1 MKLTKKHS
9 KKKTNCLH
17 FYNLF
22 FYLTYLQSGTQS
34 FFFVLFFSNFCF
46 TKFYNFYVLY
56 EGNAKK

>member
-9 KKKTNCLH
+9 KKNK
-17 FYNLF
+17 LF
-22 FYLTYLQSGTQS
+22 TFLQFILLLDLLAKRYAI

-56 EGNAKK
+56 EGNAEK